1 LAPLNKSNL
10 NSGFDEGQAQAVVET
25 MNFDSVAEKLFPT
38 KDIKEIKGDD
48 VSFEKGDGTL
58 FTKKMD
64 EILGKV
70 EGVKPEGQEDLVK
83 KLGELKTKKP
93 EDIKKVSQYV
103 DFINDEKNKD
113 KIVELDKIINAGE
126 GA

>member
-1 LAPLNKSNL
+1 MKELQDKEMI
-10 NSGFDEGQAQAVVET
+10 GI
-25 MNFDSVAEKLFPT
+25 
-38 KDIKEIKGDD
+38 KDIKEVKGDD
-48 VSFEKGDGTL
+48 ISFEKGDGTL
-58 FTKKMD
+58 FTKKID

-103 DFINDEKNKD
+103 DFISDEKNKD